1 MRGPESSLITWSPNK
16 VIIRVLQLVLL
27 CVPVSIGWHHC
38 RTQYVIGPRNWGT
51 AMWPA
56 TIGWWRRVSP
66 TINTTQAYPS
76 GAVYCL
82 VLWELVRA
90 WGSTPP
96 SAGSAVHH
104 RQQPLL
110 RDSPPVERARPL
122 LHSILCTAVETAQP
136 RQEVWSAR
144 RYSLLMRR
152 IYIYIYIYIYIN
164 DL

>member
-1 MRGPESSLITWSPNK
+1 MPESSLITWSPYK

-27 CVPVSIGWHHC
+27 YVPVSIGRHHC
-38 RTQYVIGPRNWGT
+38 RTQNVIGPWNWGT

-66 TINTTQAYPS
+66 AINTTQVQGP
-76 GAVYCL
+76 GWVYCL

-90 WGSTPP
+90 WGSIPP
-96 SAGSAVHH
+96 SAGSTVHY

-110 RDSPPVERARPL
+110 RDSPPVERARPP
-122 LHSILCTAVETAQP
+122 LHSILCTALESAQP

-144 RYSLLMRR
+144 RYLLLMRR
-152 IYIYIYIYIYIN
+152 IYIK